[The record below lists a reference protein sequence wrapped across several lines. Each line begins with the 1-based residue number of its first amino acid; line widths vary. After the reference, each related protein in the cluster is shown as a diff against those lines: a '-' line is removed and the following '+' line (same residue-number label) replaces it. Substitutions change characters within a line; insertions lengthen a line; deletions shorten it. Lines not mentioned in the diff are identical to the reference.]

1 MFSSCPQEWPQQCWK
16 WISAPYGCEVL
27 SRRGGFSSKPM
38 SKEKQGSLFYIYAS
52 LWTWVAMKKV
62 CVLTETGKVC
72 SRIKAVRS
80 NLSSFAG
87 SFFLVPFFMLI
98 FLMKREWE
106 RKKKADQLWYFF
118 GSRNHHIYPIC
129 REEAVRLLRSTR
141 MARAY
146 SEGAYTSDYDYERY
160 WHALLLHPCIRHF
173 VVSSSR
179 PLSVF
184 NLSVIFHVMTENDI
198 LSDISFCKVV
208 ITALKFLKWT
218 NNA

>member
-1 MFSSCPQEWPQQCWK
+1 MVVRFCPE
-16 WISAPYGCEVL
+16 EVVSLL
-27 SRRGGFSSKPM
+27 SLCPKKSRAAYFIFMRHCKPGV
-38 SKEKQGSLFYIYAS
+38 Q
-52 LWTWVAMKKV
+52 WKKV
-62 CVLTETGKVC
+62 CVLTETDKVG
-72 SRIKAVRS
+72 SRIKTVHS

-87 SFFLVPFFMLI
+87 SFFFGSFFHVN
-98 FLMKREWE
+98 FPHDARERE
-106 RKKKADQLWYFF
+106 REKKADQLWYFF

-160 WHALLLHPCIRHF
+160 WHALLLHPCVRHF

-208 ITALKFLKWT
+208 ITALKFLKWN